1 MPTAEAL
8 FGSLAWKLPNA
19 EGAALK
25 KRPKRKRKKRSSL
38 GFLNG
43 TASKTWTVRWTVK
56 HILFLSRKLQGHPV
70 FPDSYLKWI
79 CWKGNLFC
87 YFLLFFPLN
96 STRFP
101 FPTAVFLVRGHERIS
116 PESFVQKIPHIGHLR
131 GLYSQASLFFLT
143 LPCIQD
149 LSKILGDMMRYSF
162 KQSSTT

>member
-1 MPTAEAL
+1 MYLLLL
-8 FGSLAWKLPNA
+8 FLVL
-19 EGAALK
+19 
-25 KRPKRKRKKRSSL
+25 RIMRDRKRKKRSSL

-116 PESFVQKIPHIGHLR
+116 PESFVQKILVDPPHRPPQGPLQPGFPVFPDSALHS
-131 GLYSQASLFFLT
+131 G
-143 LPCIQD
+143 
-149 LSKILGDMMRYSF
+149 SF
-162 KQSSTT
+162 KDPGWYDEVFIQAILHHLNT